1 MTGTSGFDSFVS
13 RIGPLAVKDHARQR
27 TLAAE
32 EAPEFHALSFFHS
45 REEIDSQM
53 IAYLLN
59 PNSQHGQ
66 GSLFLTA
73 FLTILGVAYQELRAV
88 VVEIEAPCYS
98 LSNKRRLD
106 ILIRFTTG
114 GAESVVV
121 IESKSRFAGDQNN
134 QVHDYLTHL
143 RKAFPNASRRYLYY
157 LKDGNPPSKESIVA
171 DEWNAAVTAGI
182 CRAVDF
188 RKVISDWL
196 AHCEKRHLPSK
207 INIFLKDFKHF
218 IGLDEEDT
226 VPIASGVRE
235 AVVKVIQRAGLD
247 GGAVPSDLEA
257 LLALYDLHSEI
268 WENAVH
274 VFLGSLEA
282 LLKEQLPNWES
293 HYEVT
298 EWHRRPYFELALWKK
313 VGWTT
318 SPDGTSNLRV
328 IVASEDQDS
337 KEPAYIDIYISRH
350 QSFETEGAVF
360 NDRNVMV
367 IGPKKN
373 DATRQVRLGG
383 IRDLRSAA
391 GVRHLLTPQG
401 TMDLAS
407 EIVRFIS
414 DHETKMDGCFGVN
427 SK

>member
-1 MTGTSGFDSFVS
+1 MTGTSGFDSFLS
-13 RIGPLAVKDHARQR
+13 RIAPLAVKDHARQR

-59 PNSQHGQ
+59 PTSQHGQ

-73 FLTILGVAYQELRAV
+73 FLTILGVTFQELRAV

-143 RKAFPNASRRYLYY
+143 CGAFPNASRRYLYY

-171 DEWNAAVTAGI
+171 DEWNAAVSAGI

-188 RKVISDWL
+188 RKVMSDWL
-196 AHCEKRHLPSK
+196 AHCEKKQLPSK
-207 INIFLKDFKHF
+207 INVFLKDFKHF
-218 IGLDEEDT
+218 IGLDEEGA
-226 VPIASGVRE
+226 VPIANGVRD
-235 AVVKVIQRAGLD
+235 AIVKIIQRGGWD
-247 GGAVPSDLEA
+247 GGTVSSDLEA

-268 WENAVH
+268 WENAAH
-274 VFLGSLEA
+274 VFLGSLQT
-282 LLKEQLPNWES
+282 LLEEQLPHWES
-293 HYEVT
+293 HHEVT
-298 EWHRRPYFELALWKK
+298 EWHGRPYFELALWKK

-328 IVASEDQDS
+328 IVASEDMDS

-350 QSFETEGAVF
+350 ESFETEGAVF
-360 NDRNVMV
+360 NDRKVMA

-373 DATRQVRLGG
+373 DFTRQVRLGG

-391 GVRHLLTPQG
+391 GVRYLLTPQS
-401 TMDLAS
+401 TVDLAS

-414 DHETKMDGCFGVN
+414 DHEMKMDGCFGVN
-427 SK
+427 GK